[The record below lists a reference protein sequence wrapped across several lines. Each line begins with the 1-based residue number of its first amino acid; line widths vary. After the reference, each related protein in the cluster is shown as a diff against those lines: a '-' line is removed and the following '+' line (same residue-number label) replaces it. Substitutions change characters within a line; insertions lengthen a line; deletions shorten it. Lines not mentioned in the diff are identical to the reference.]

1 MNDSKAGGDDWAANS
16 KRNTT
21 RLKVW
26 TAAWVLTTAIAAFG
40 PKLAWNFATLPT
52 VLGVLTNIVVGF
64 GMILATRRHLRGLD
78 EMQQKIFLDAG
89 ALTLGVGLVCGS
101 SYELLEDIKLITFE
115 PEISHLAILMSL
127 TFLVGMIAGHR
138 KYQ

>member
-1 MNDSKAGGDDWAANS
+1 MSNSNSDRGDWAAKN
-16 KRNTT
+16 KKNTAH
-21 RLKVW
+21 VGYW
-26 TAAWVLTTAIAAFG
+26 TLAWVATTAVAAFG
-40 PKLAWNFATLPT
+40 PRLVWNFATLPT

-115 PEISHLAILMSL
+115 PEIPHLAILMCL
-127 TFLVGMIAGHR
+127 TFMVGMVVGHR
-138 KYQ
+138 KYR

>member
-1 MNDSKAGGDDWAANS
+1 MSDSNSDGGDWAA
-16 KRNTT
+16 KT
-21 RLKVW
+21 RKSTAHVGYW
-26 TAAWVLTTAIAAFG
+26 TLAWLATTALAAFG
-40 PKLAWNFATLPT
+40 PRLVWDFAMLPT

-115 PEISHLAILMSL
+115 PEIPHLAILMCL
-127 TFLVGMIAGHR
+127 TFMVGMVVGHR
-138 KYQ
+138 KYR

>member
-1 MNDSKAGGDDWAANS
+1 MSDSNSDGGDWAA
-16 KRNTT
+16 KT
-21 RLKVW
+21 RKSTAHVGYW
-26 TAAWVLTTAIAAFG
+26 TLAWLATTALAAFG
-40 PKLAWNFATLPT
+40 PRLVWDFAMLPT

-89 ALTLGVGLVCGS
+89 ALTLGVGLVCGL

-115 PEISHLAILMSL
+115 PEISHLAILMCL
-127 TFLVGMIAGHR
+127 TFMVGMVVGHR
-138 KYQ
+138 KYR

>member
-1 MNDSKAGGDDWAANS
+1 MSDSNGNCGGFAA
-16 KRNTT
+16 KT
-21 RLKVW
+21 RK
-26 TAAWVLTTAIAAFG
+26 TTAHVGYWTLAWLATTAVAAFG
-40 PKLAWNFATLPT
+40 PRLIWDFATLPT
-52 VLGVLTNIVVGF
+52 VLGVLANIVVGF

-115 PEISHLAILMSL
+115 PEISHLAILMCV
-127 TFLVGMIAGHR
+127 TFMVGMVVGHR
-138 KYQ
+138 KYR

>member
-1 MNDSKAGGDDWAANS
+1 MSDSNGNCGGFAA
-16 KRNTT
+16 KT
-21 RLKVW
+21 RK
-26 TAAWVLTTAIAAFG
+26 TTAHVGYWTLAWLATTAVAAFG
-40 PKLAWNFATLPT
+40 PRLVWNFATLPT

-78 EMQQKIFLDAG
+78 EMQRKIFLDAG

-115 PEISHLAILMSL
+115 PEISHLAILMCL
-127 TFLVGMIAGHR
+127 TFMVGMVVGHR
-138 KYQ
+138 KYR

>member
-1 MNDSKAGGDDWAANS
+1 MSDSNSDGGDWAA
-16 KRNTT
+16 KT
-21 RLKVW
+21 RK
-26 TAAWVLTTAIAAFG
+26 TTAHVGYWTLAWLATTALSAFG
-40 PKLAWNFATLPT
+40 PRLVWDFATLPT

-89 ALTLGVGLVCGS
+89 ALTLGVGLVCGL

-115 PEISHLAILMSL
+115 PEISHLAILMCL
-127 TFLVGMIAGHR
+127 TFMVGMVLGHR
-138 KYQ
+138 KYR